1 MRGKDLPRYDGRALG
16 VWRSLHKV
24 VSMRHRT
31 KGEQMTEQTCDRC
44 DKPMDPE
51 RECEACCQVL
61 CSRCMYD
68 FFALCNDCE
77 AAVQEEEAAFPEE
90 FEP

>member
-1 MRGKDLPRYDGRALG
+1 
-16 VWRSLHKV
+16 
-24 VSMRHRT
+24 
-31 KGEQMTEQTCDRC
+31 MTEQTCDRC
-44 DKPMDPE
+44 DKPMEDE
-51 RECEACCQVL
+51 RECDECCQVL

-68 FFALCNDCE
+68 FFALCTDCE